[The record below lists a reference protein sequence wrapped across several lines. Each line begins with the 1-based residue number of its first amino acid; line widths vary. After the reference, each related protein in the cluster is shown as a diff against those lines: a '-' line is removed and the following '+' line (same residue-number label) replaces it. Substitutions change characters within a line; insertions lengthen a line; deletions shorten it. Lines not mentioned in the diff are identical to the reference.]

1 MNFLSSLTAFSVKR
15 WQFTVLVFLMFAALG
30 AVSWMNIARAE
41 DPDFP
46 VPIYTTIAVY
56 PGASPEDMEQLV
68 TEPIEQK
75 LKSLE
80 DIKKLEST
88 SSDGLAVV
96 RIEFHANVDAERKY
110 DQVVREVN
118 ALRPELPAALQR
130 LDVMRNQNSDL
141 TVFQLALVAP
151 SAPFT
156 QMDDYAKRLEDALER
171 VAGVKRAER
180 WAAPPREMQVTLDL
194 GRLAQRN
201 ITPAQVLA
209 ALGSDNTQIPG
220 GSVDVGTRRYNVA
233 TAGRYRNGNEV
244 GRTVIAGA
252 NGTTVRVQ
260 DVATVQWADGDAVHM
275 GRWNGERAMWVTVAV
290 QKGQNIS
297 QVKSA
302 VWEVLDGF
310 ERTLPNG
317 ITLARGFDQS
327 ANVDERLSRL
337 GWDFVIA
344 IGLVLIT
351 LLPLGT
357 RASIIVMISI
367 PTSLAIGVM
376 LLYVTGYSINQLS
389 IVGFVIAL
397 GLLVDD
403 SIVVVENIS
412 RFLREG
418 YSRTQAAIE
427 ATKQIGVAV
436 LGATGTLVFAFLPLL
451 FLPGLAGKYIRSL
464 PVAVVYA
471 VLASLFVS
479 LTIIPWLASRLMPR
493 EAHQEGNAVLRWLD
507 GGIKRSYAPLLRRA
521 MASPRTT
528 LVASFGI
535 VVAAFTLV
543 PVVGFSLFPKAGTP
557 QYHVDITA
565 PEGTSLAETD
575 RAVRFAEAVVQAH
588 PDTRA
593 VLANVGK
600 DNPNVYYNVFQRA
613 EAPNRGQLLVLLNR
627 YDNERTPIALDSLRE
642 KLALYPG
649 VRIELKEFENGPP
662 IDAPIAMRIE
672 GPSLDTL
679 ASIAAQYEAVLK
691 GTDGTQY
698 VNNPVRLQRSDLRV
712 VVDKQK
718 AGLLG
723 VPSAEVERTLRLG
736 IAGLEAGKIRADNG
750 EEYPLTVRIAH
761 AGRPAPEALDRV
773 YVSSVSGAMIPLS
786 QIASTQ
792 FVSSPTTIDHLNR
805 TRAVTVTSYVR
816 SGYNTDEV
824 TKAVIERLGAIDL
837 PAGYSLVPAGEI
849 ESREESFGGIG
860 GAVVVA
866 VFAILAILV
875 LEFRDFRT
883 TLVVASVIPLGIVG
897 GIVALLLSGYTLSF
911 TAMIGFVALVGIEIK
926 TSILL
931 VDFTD
936 QLREQGVPLD
946 EAIRQ
951 AGEVR
956 FLPIVLTTFTAIGG
970 LLPLAFQG
978 SGLYSPLAW
987 VIIGGLVS
995 STLIA
1000 RLVTPVMYKLLAPS
1014 QTAAAAAVR
1023 LAELHIARTTPN
1035 RPRQLATHNRSVRLA
1050 TSTEQGHRVTTYVPT
1065 AQTVAEADSFERCGS
1080 RK

>member
-1 MNFLSSLTAFSVKR
+1 MNVLSTLTEFSVKR
-15 WQFTVLVFLMFAALG
+15 WQFTVLIFLMFAALG

-46 VPIYTTIAVY
+46 VPVYTTVAVY

-68 TEPIEQK
+68 TEPLEKQ
-75 LKSLE
+75 LKGLADVKE
-80 DIKKLEST
+80 LKST
-88 SSDGLAVV
+88 SSDGLSVV
-96 RIEFHANVDAERKY
+96 RIEFESDVDAERKY

-130 LDVMRNQNSDL
+130 LDVQRNENSDL
-141 TVFQLALVAP
+141 SVFQIALVAP
-151 SAPFT
+151 SAPYT
-156 QMDDYAKRLEDALER
+156 QVDDVAKRLEDALER
-171 VAGVKRAER
+171 LSGVKRAER

-194 GRLAQRN
+194 GKLAQRN

-233 TAGRYRNGNEV
+233 TAGRYRNADEV

-252 NGTTVRVQ
+252 NGNIVRVQ
-260 DVATVQWADGDAVHM
+260 DVAQVQWNDGDAVHIA
-275 GRWNGERAMWVTVAV
+275 RYNGERAMWVTVAV
-290 QKGQNIS
+290 QKGTNIS
-297 QVKSA
+297 LVKSS
-302 VWEVLDGF
+302 VWEALDAF
-310 ERTLPNG
+310 EKTLPKG
-317 ITLARGFDQS
+317 ITIARGFDQS

-344 IGLVLIT
+344 IALVLIT

-357 RASIIVMISI
+357 RASVIVMISI

-376 LLYVTGYSINQLS
+376 LLYATGYSINQLS

-403 SIVVVENIS
+403 SIVVVENIA

-418 YSRTQAAIE
+418 YTRSQAAIE
-427 ATKQIGVAV
+427 ATKQIGIAV
-436 LGATGTLVFAFLPLL
+436 LGATGTLIFAFLPLI

-464 PVAVVYA
+464 PIAVVYA

-479 LTIIPWLASRLMPR
+479 LTIIPFLASRLMPR
-493 EAHQEGNAVLRWLD
+493 EESHEGNAVLRWLD

-521 MASPRTT
+521 MAYPRAT
-528 LVASFGI
+528 LVASFGL
-535 VVAAFTLV
+535 VAAAFTLV

-575 RAVRFAEAVVQAH
+575 RAVRYAEAVVRGH
-588 PDTRA
+588 PETRA
-593 VLANVGK
+593 VLANAGK
-600 DNPNVYYNVFQRA
+600 DNPSVYYNVFQRA
-613 EAPNRGQLLVLLNR
+613 EASNRGQLFVLLKH
-627 YDNERTPIALDSLRE
+627 YDNTRTPLALDSLRE

-649 VRIELKEFENGPP
+649 ARIELKEFENGPP

-672 GPSLDTL
+672 GPDLDTL
-679 ASIAAQYEAVLK
+679 ATIAARFEAVLK
-691 GTDGTQY
+691 STKGTQY
-698 VNNPVRLQRSDLRV
+698 VNNPVRLRRSDLRL

-718 AGLLG
+718 AGMLG

-736 IAGLEAGKIRADNG
+736 IAGLEAGKIRAENG

-761 AGRPAPEALDRV
+761 NGRPAPEALERV
-773 YVSSVSGAMIPLS
+773 FVSNVSGAMVPLS
-786 QIASTQ
+786 QIARTR
-792 FVSSPTTIDHLNR
+792 FVSSPTTIDRLNR
-805 TRAVTVTSYVR
+805 TRAVTVTSSVR
-816 SGYNTDEV
+816 SGYNTDAV
-824 TKAVIERLGAIDL
+824 TKQVIEQLEAMQL
-837 PAGYSLVPAGEI
+837 PAGYTLVPAGEI
-849 ESREESFGGIG
+849 ESRQESFGGIG

-883 TLVVASVIPLGIVG
+883 TLVVASVIPLGVVG
-897 GIVALLLSGYTLSF
+897 GILALLLSGYTFSF
-911 TAMIGFVALVGIEIK
+911 TSMIGFVALVGIEIK

-936 QLREQGVPLD
+936 QLRAQGVGLD
-946 EAIRQ
+946 EAIQQ

-956 FLPIVLTTFTAIGG
+956 FLPIVLTTLTAIGG
-970 LLPLAFQG
+970 LLPLALQG

-995 STLIA
+995 STVIA
-1000 RLVTPVMYKLLAPS
+1000 RLVTPVMYKLLAP
-1014 QTAAAAAVR
+1014 R
-1023 LAELHIARTTPN
+1023 ETTGDESLPT
-1035 RPRQLATHNRSVRLA
+1035 PRFTPVPPAPAWRG
-1050 TSTEQGHRVTTYVPT
+1050 GHP
-1065 AQTVAEADSFERCGS
+1065 AP
-1080 RK
+1080 